1 MRWLASSVEMKHL
14 EAVPIPRSIRTTAPR
29 GTSSNEPSTPH
40 ETGIQFYA
48 ETAREKLLNGK
59 RRLEIYLARPGA
71 PPKALR
77 GAGDRHPCGGR
88 NRCWWSLDAGA
99 PG

>member
-1 MRWLASSVEMKHL
+1 MRWLASSQAVEMKHL
-14 EAVPIPRSIRTTAPR
+14 EAVPIPRSIRT
-29 GTSSNEPSTPH
+29 SSNEPSTPH
-40 ETGIQFYA
+40 ETVIKFYA